1 MQSKGLSRVFSNT
14 TVQKHQFFGTISILN
29 NEKKKK
35 KLHYCYP
42 NSKVW
47 AKVLIKS
54 YPRAKSY
61 ARSWAAVSGIPMKMV
76 TAAVT
81 LAWS

>member
-1 MQSKGLSRVFSNT
+1 MKKTYNT
-14 TVQKHQFFGTISILN
+14 A
-29 NEKKKK
+29 
-35 KLHYCYP
+35 P

-61 ARSWAAVSGIPMKMV
+61 PTSWAAVPGTPMKMV
-76 TAAVT
+76 TVAVS
-81 LAWS
+81 LD

>member
-1 MQSKGLSRVFSNT
+1 MKG
-14 TVQKHQFFGTISILN
+14 K
-29 NEKKKK
+29 KKKK
-35 KLHYCYP
+35 KLQYCYP

-47 AKVLIKS
+47 AKMLIKS

-61 ARSWAAVSGIPMKMV
+61 PRSWAAVSGIPMKMV
-76 TAAVT
+76 TAAVS